1 MATPL
6 HPAGSSAPGNLGQRL
21 QGLPKPI
28 IYLVLILICTIPQ
41 FFTIPI
47 PNQPDESSV
56 KFYANLMALPEGSKV
71 LVASDWTGSTRGE
84 SKGQFIA
91 LLKVLMEKKIKFAL
105 YSTAS
110 PEAPQ
115 AARDTIQ
122 QVNALRKAAGKPEYQ
137 RWTDWVNC
145 GYFADS
151 EATTNGI
158 ANDIRATFNSKKDSP
173 PQGSPESV
181 LRSPVFQGVQ
191 SVRDFDMLIVVTAS
205 KTSNFTVER
214 VYGKTPLAF
223 MVTGVM
229 GPESRVFYQ
238 ANQIVGLTVG
248 LKGVFDMEQLVKYG
262 INNQG
267 EIKIGSSAVNGPVPP
282 VAPDDKPGAGT
293 RFYPTL
299 HFALALMIV
308 MVILGNVGMVLARK
322 GAR

>member
-6 HPAGSSAPGNLGQRL
+6 QQRGNLGERL
-21 QGLPKPI
+21 QGLPKPV

-47 PNQPDESSV
+47 PNQPDDSSV
-56 KFYANLMALPEGSKV
+56 AFYSQLMRLPEGSRV
-71 LVASDWTGSTRGE
+71 LLASDWTGSTRGE
-84 SKGQFIA
+84 SKGQFTA

-122 QVNALRKAAGKPEYQ
+122 QVNALRKAEGKPEYQ
-137 RWTDWVNC
+137 RWTDWVNV
-145 GYFADS
+145 GYFADA

-173 PQGSPESV
+173 PSGSPESV
-181 LRSPVFQGVQ
+181 LRSPVFEGVQ
-191 SVRDFDMLIVVTAS
+191 SVRNFDAVIVVTAS
-205 KTSNFTVER
+205 KTSNITVER
-214 VYGKTPLAF
+214 VFGKAPLMF

-238 ANQIVGLTVG
+238 SNQVVGLTVG

-262 INNQG
+262 VNNEPATAG
-267 EIKIGSSAVNGPVPP
+267 GIKIVSSVFRESIPP
-282 VAPDDKPGAGT
+282 VAPDDEPGSGT

-308 MVILGNVGMVLARK
+308 MVILGNVGMFLSKK
-322 GAR
+322 GGR